1 MQETSTVKTKIKY
14 VKKMT
19 DLLVLKYS
27 GITHLVKSQTQEKD
41 KDYNMIVNV
50 YSFSWTDFS
59 EVSNY
64 KWKKKFIL

>member
-1 MQETSTVKTKIKY
+1 MQETSTVKTKRKY

-19 DLLVLKYS
+19 DLLVLKYN
-27 GITHLVKSQTQEKD
+27 GITLLVKSQTQE

-50 YSFSWTDFS
+50 YSFSSTDFS

>member
-1 MQETSTVKTKIKY
+1 MY
-14 VKKMT
+14 
-19 DLLVLKYS
+19 
-27 GITHLVKSQTQEKD
+27 ITLLVKSQTQE

-50 YSFSWTDFS
+50 YSFSSTDFS